1 MKTDHIL
8 GVASSLLGVSL
19 IIVTAVHIT
28 GRAAT
33 SIADEL
39 SFGAALIFIVSAF
52 CSHRSIA
59 KSDDRFEHIA
69 NRLLAFGLLLL
80 LCGVLSFWL

>member
-8 GVASSLLGVSL
+8 GVACSLLGVSL

-28 GRAAT
+28 GKSAA

-39 SFGAALIFIVSAF
+39 SFGAALVFIVSAF
-52 CSHRSIA
+52 CSHRALA
-59 KSDDRFEHIA
+59 KSDNRFERIA
-69 NRLLAFGLLLL
+69 SRLFALGLLLL
-80 LCGVLSFWL
+80 LCGVLSFWF